1 MSSRPC
7 PDPHHDDT
15 DADTGIEVLVAI
27 AAVLIPE
34 EERRVA

>member
-1 MSSRPC
+1 MSSRPD
-7 PDPHHDDT
+7 PDHDDT
-15 DADTGIEVLVAI
+15 DADTGIEVLTAI